1 MIDGQDRP
9 VVDGPDPQAQA
20 GAQEAG
26 PIRPSQPALSR
37 PVEER
42 LGYCHAAG
50 PGQKRTRERFL
61 FFYFSEAILNTS
73 FDGFD
78 LYSNLHQ
85 RVFCLERKMRTVML
99 LNIEFYLSKFPLQSL
114 YCCSLI

>member
-20 GAQEAG
+20 GAQEAR
-26 PIRPSQPALSR
+26 PIRPSQAALSR

-42 LGYCHAAG
+42 LGYCYAAG

-85 RVFCLERKMRTVML
+85 HVFCLERKMRIVML